1 MEAGT
6 LPSVDE
12 TQVTYDAGD
21 IPVLAQEFAIMEN
34 NLKKNWQEQIE
45 LLNKKGGVAIWGAGA
60 KGVTF
65 ANLVDP
71 NQEHIA
77 CVVDVN
83 PRKQGHFLSGTGHP
97 IVKFHA
103 LPSYRVTT
111 VILMNPNYHEEV
123 AGLLRDAKMDI
134 QILDLANEVEENQ

>member
-1 MEAGT
+1 
-6 LPSVDE
+6 V
-12 TQVTYDAGD
+12 
-21 IPVLAQEFAIMEN
+21 EN

-45 LLNKKGGVAIWGAGA
+45 LLNRNGRVAMWGAGA

-71 NQEHIA
+71 HQEHIA

-97 IVKFHA
+97 IVNHHT
-103 LPSYRVTT
+103 LTSYGVTS